1 LRSFGYYRQ
10 NFGHFVPLACNYRV
24 EVTLSFWSTAVN
36 YQALIGIFIAMFDTI
51 CSLPLTADLFAQ
63 AIHPFEPIFA
73 VGISSGH
80 VQSFKLPPAP
90 TSAENSPSPDEVPIQ
105 PFGRR
110 RSSTA
115 SENGLGEV
123 ETAWRTRRHK
133 GSCRSLAY
141 SPDGALLYSAGTDG
155 LVKAAASEDGRV
167 VGKIAI
173 PDIDGYVSH
182 FSSIVGDAL
191 LTS

>member
-1 LRSFGYYRQ
+1 VQLIINWLFE
-10 NFGHFVPLACNYRV
+10 CC
-24 EVTLSFWSTAVN
+24 ST
-36 YQALIGIFIAMFDTI
+36 YQASIEIFIAMFDTI
-51 CSLPLTADLFAQ
+51 CSLPLTADLFSQ
-63 AIHPFEPIFA
+63 AIHPFEPIVA
-73 VGISSGH
+73 VGLSSGH

-90 TSAENSPSPDEVPIQ
+90 TSAQNSPSPDEVPIQ

-115 SENGLGEV
+115 SENGRGEI

-155 LVKAAASEDGRV
+155 LVKAAGSEDGRV
-167 VGKIAI
+167 VEKIAI
-173 PDIDGYVSH
+173 PDIDWYVARFFPS
-182 FSSIVGDAL
+182 VGNAL
-191 LTS
+191 LTF